1 MILKQIKI
9 RDVINR
15 NCLLVG
21 LPFISM
27 GAFATVPSFPRLE
40 KIPIQRVLTSAGG
53 AVNFQQ
59 QIVGQVLDA
68 KGQPLAGVEVRN
80 LKNSS
85 VTVTDQ
91 EGRFKVNGS
100 SSDQIQ
106 FRLIGFSTKVA
117 PARDVQALVLE
128 TNESALD
135 EVVVVGY
142 GKQKKENLTGSV
154 SSVRFDES
162 TVSRPNMNLASALVG
177 KASGLNIA
185 QTSGSPGAEGFDLL
199 IRGKGT
205 MNDASPLV
213 VIDGVPG
220 ALNDVNPNDVES
232 ISVLKDASSAA
243 IYGSRAANG
252 VILVTTKRGKGEDFT
267 VTYNGYFGRQ
277 QAAKN
282 IGFITDMATHME
294 LVNESE
300 GREKY
305 SAELIDTWR
314 KESAV
319 GNPLYP
325 NTDWYKEM
333 LNTSPLTEHMLSV
346 RGGGKKGNF
355 AMSLGFLDN
364 KGVVDNS
371 GYKKYDFRINAD
383 TKIKNI
389 LTLGGN
395 VFGTWSN
402 RQPLDVN
409 SFFGAI
415 RNTTPGVVP
424 QYEDGRYGGEMFP
437 GLPQGANPRAYVD
450 NIRGDYE
457 RQKLGFKFFSIVNFM
472 ENLEWESSF
481 GFNYN
486 NNRNW
491 EYVRPYSLWNLQTG
505 LEYQKKPSVS
515 SLFNGSIRNY
525 TTVLNTLLR
534 YRETIAENHH
544 LAVLLG
550 FDQQYNRMDK
560 FDAKKNDILGDDA
573 IYILDAGANLE
584 AINGSGTDDALQSY
598 FGRLN
603 YDFKGKYLFE
613 ANARYDGS
621 SRFAKQ
627 NRWGFFPSFSAGWRV
642 TEEEFAQPLKTVF
655 DEIKIR
661 GSWGR
666 LGNNRIGDYTYQ
678 VVYGSYLY
686 PFGGQL
692 KQGVAPKEIA
702 NSKIK
707 WETTTI
713 ANIGLDLALLKN
725 RLTFSAEYFDR
736 NTSDILTRIPIPMV
750 MGNFSPPWQNVAE
763 MRNRGVDLQLG
774 YFGKVGADWSYSLNG
789 NLSFLNNKVIKFNGN
804 RSINESYITMEG
816 KPFNSFFML
825 EFDRIIQDQSE
836 IDQLKADGYTFGT
849 YVGGEPKPGDLLY
862 KDVNG
867 DKVFNEEDRVVK
879 NYSALPKVTYGLSL
893 SAGYKGFDLN
903 VVAQG
908 VSGVKQYWG
917 NDGFNTFNINEGFL
931 QNAEILNRWT
941 PENHSTEYPRLRTS
955 GSALNTVYSDYWLQ
969 NTSFLRIKSLQL
981 GYALPKDASAKFK
994 VDRLRVFA
1002 NLENYFTFTKFK
1014 GYNPENASVSYPL
1027 MKQWVV
1033 GLNVTF

>member
-1 MILKQIKI
+1 MKLKQFKI
-9 RDVINR
+9 RDVVNR
-15 NCLLVG
+15 NYVLLAV
-21 LPFISM
+21 PFITLS
-27 GAFATVPSFPRLE
+27 ALASTRSAIHEESASLSSFLQPSGS
-40 KIPIQRVLTSAGG
+40 LT
-53 AVNFQQ
+53 NFQQ
-59 QIVGQVLDA
+59 QLVGQVLDESGRPV
-68 KGQPLAGVEVRN
+68 KGVEVKN
-80 LKNSS
+80 LKSS
-85 VTVTDQ
+85 QITVTDA
-91 EGRFKVNGS
+91 EGKFRLSGS
-100 SSDQIQ
+100 TSDRIQ
-106 FRLIGFSTKVA
+106 FSSIGFKSKIVEGA
-117 PARDVQALVLE
+117 NVQAVVLE
-128 TNESALD
+128 MSESELE

-142 GKQKKENLTGSV
+142 GRQKKENLTGSV
-154 SSVRFDES
+154 SSVKFDES

-185 QTSGSPGAEGFDLL
+185 QTSGTPGAEGFDLL

-220 ALNDVNPNDVES
+220 ALNDVNPNDVEN

-277 QAAKN
+277 QVAKN
-282 IGFITDMATHME
+282 IDFITDMATHME

-305 SAELIDTWR
+305 SAALIDTWR
-314 KESAV
+314 KESAA

-333 LNTSPLTEHMLSV
+333 LNNSPLTEHMLSV
-346 RGGGKKGNF
+346 RGGGQKGNF

-364 KGVVDNS
+364 KGLIDNS
-371 GYKKYDFRINAD
+371 EYKKYDFRINAD
-383 TKIKNI
+383 TKIKNV

-395 VFGTWSN
+395 VFGSWSN
-402 RQPLDVN
+402 RDPLDVA
-409 SFFGAI
+409 SFFNAI

-424 QYEDGRYGGEMFP
+424 IAEDGRYGGEMFP
-437 GLPQGANPRAYVD
+437 GMPQGSNPRAYVD

-457 RQKLGFKFFSIVNFM
+457 RQKLGLKFFSIVNFL

-491 EYVRPYSLWNLQTG
+491 EYARPFALWNLQTG
-505 LEYQKKPSVS
+505 LEYQKRPSIS
-515 SLFNGSIRNY
+515 NLFNGSIRNY
-525 TTVLNTLLR
+525 STVLNTLLR
-534 YRETIAENHH
+534 YRETIAEKHN
-544 LAVLLG
+544 LAVLVG

-627 NRWGFFPSFSAGWRV
+627 NRWGFFPSFSAGWRL
-642 TEEEFAQPLKTVF
+642 TEESFAEPLKAVF

-713 ANIGLDLALLKN
+713 SNIGLDLALLKN

-736 NTSDILTRIPIPMV
+736 NTSDILTKIPIPMV
-750 MGNFSPPWQNVAE
+750 MGNFAPPWQNIAE
-763 MRNRGVDLQLG
+763 MRNRGVDLQAS
-774 YFGKVGADWSYSLNG
+774 YFGKIGENWSYGVSG
-789 NLSFLNNKVIKFNGN
+789 NMSFINNKVLKFNGN
-804 RSINESYITMEG
+804 KSINESYITLEG
-816 KPFNSFFML
+816 NPFNSFYML

-849 YVGGEPKPGDLLY
+849 YVGGEPKPGDMLY
-862 KDVNG
+862 KDTNG
-867 DKVFNEEDRVVK
+867 DKVFNDQDRVIK
-879 NYSALPKVTYGLSL
+879 DYSALPKVTYGLNL
-893 SAGYKGFDLN
+893 NVGYKGFDLN
-903 VVAQG
+903 IVAHGTGG
-908 VSGVKQYWG
+908 VRQYWG

-931 QNAEILNRWT
+931 QSADILNRWT
-941 PENHSTEYPRLRTS
+941 PENKSTEYPRLRTS
-955 GSALNTVYSDYWLQ
+955 GSALNTVYSDYWLH
-969 NTSFLRIKSLQL
+969 NTSFLRIKSMQL
-981 GYALPKDASAKFK
+981 GYALPKEVSTKFK

-1002 NLENYFTFTKFK
+1002 NMENYFTFTNFK
-1014 GYNPENASVSYPL
+1014 GYNPENASVAYPL